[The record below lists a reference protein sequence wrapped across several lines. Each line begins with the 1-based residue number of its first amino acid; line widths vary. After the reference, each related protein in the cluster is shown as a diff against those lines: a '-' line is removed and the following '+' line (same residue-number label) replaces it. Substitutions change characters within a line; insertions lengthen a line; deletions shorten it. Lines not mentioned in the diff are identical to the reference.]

1 MKYIPNSFQIANAVV
16 DDFLSR
22 MSGSAWKC
30 YTIIARK
37 TTGWQ
42 KEMDYIPVA
51 QFKTKTNIKKDDTV
65 TDALKEL
72 EELGLIISIKRQ
84 GQVTGYRLNMPEPTP
99 ENGGTTTPENGVH
112 PKNRAT
118 PENGGYPPPK
128 MGGTTTPENGVHP
141 KNGATPENGGYPPP
155 KMGGTTTPENGGSSK
170 HTTKPTNT
178 KHNIHASAAADA
190 PVSAEPESK
199 PDKPKKRKPS
209 AARIELEAYRLLGE
223 HGIDGQL
230 AQDYIALR
238 KSHRAPITQTA
249 LKGIEREANSA
260 GLSLEQALT
269 ICCERGWRGFRAEW
283 LHSDRGNHPAQPKPN
298 RINTV
303 PQHTN
308 GGAHLAKD
316 IL

>member
-1 MKYIPNSFQIANAVV
+1 MAIIRSNRQTNYTVIDNRVFADHQLSFAAMGLLGYLLSKPDNWQVSVNQLIGTTEGTEKQSKRDAVLKMLDELKAKGFVQMK
-16 DDFLSR
+16 
-22 MSGSAWKC
+22 
-30 YTIIARK
+30 RK
-37 TTGWQ
+37 AEGGV
-42 KEMDYIPVA
+42 DYIVFDSP
-51 QFKTKTNIKKDDTV
+51 QSQNGEIPLRENPTV
-65 TDALKEL
+65 GNSHSGEIPLRENPAVLINTEDLSNKS
-72 EELGLIISIKRQ
+72 GLDKQ
-84 GQVTGYRLNMPEPTP
+84 
-99 ENGGTTTPENGVH
+99 
-112 PKNRAT
+112 
-118 PENGGYPPPK
+118 
-128 MGGTTTPENGVHP
+128 
-141 KNGATPENGGYPPP
+141 
-155 KMGGTTTPENGGSSK
+155 
-170 HTTKPTNT
+170 NT
-178 KHNIHASAAADA
+178 HASAAADA

-209 AARIELEAYRLLGE
+209 AARIELEAYRVLGE

-249 LKGIEREANSA
+249 LKGIEREANNA

-283 LHSDRGNHPAQPKPN
+283 LHSDRGNHPSQPKPN

>member
-1 MKYIPNSFQIANAVV
+1 MSKLLINESPLQVLPTLAIRIGLNEAIFLQQLHY
-16 DDFLSR
+16 FLSLSKHEKDGR
-22 MSGSAWKC
+22 RWIYNSSADWQAIFPFWSAP
-30 YTIIARK
+30 TIRRVIAS
-37 TTGWQ
+37 
-42 KEMDYIPVA
+42 
-51 QFKTKTNIKKDDTV
+51 
-65 TDALKEL
+65 L
-72 EELGLIISIKRQ
+72 EEQKLII
-84 GQVTGYRLNMPEPTP
+84 
-99 ENGGTTTPENGVH
+99 TTTQYNQSGFDKRRWFAIDYSALETAEQSIAQN
-112 PKNRAT
+112 
-118 PENGGYPPPK
+118 EQ
-128 MGGTTTPENGVHP
+128 
-141 KNGATPENGGYPPP
+141 
-155 KMGGTTTPENGGSSK
+155 SSNQNEQSYK
-170 HTTKPTNT
+170 EQEISAKDLQQEITAKD
-178 KHNIHASAAADA
+178 IHASAAADA
-190 PVSAEPESK
+190 PVPAEPEPPK

-209 AARIELEAYRLLGE
+209 AARIELEAYRVLGE

-249 LKGIEREANSA
+249 LKGIEREANNA

>member
-1 MKYIPNSFQIANAVV
+1 MAIIRSNRQTNYTVIDNRVFADHQLSFAAMGLLGYLLSKPDNWQVSVNQLIGTTEGTEKQSKRDAV
-16 DDFLSR
+16 
-22 MSGSAWKC
+22 
-30 YTIIARK
+30 
-37 TTGWQ
+37 
-42 KEMDYIPVA
+42 
-51 QFKTKTNIKKDDTV
+51 
-65 TDALKEL
+65 LKML
-72 EELGLIISIKRQ
+72 EELKAKGFVQMKRKAEGGVDYIVFDSPQSQNGEIPLRENPTVGNSHNGEIPLRENPAVLINTEDLSNKSGLDKQ
-84 GQVTGYRLNMPEPTP
+84 
-99 ENGGTTTPENGVH
+99 
-112 PKNRAT
+112 
-118 PENGGYPPPK
+118 
-128 MGGTTTPENGVHP
+128 
-141 KNGATPENGGYPPP
+141 
-155 KMGGTTTPENGGSSK
+155 
-170 HTTKPTNT
+170 
-178 KHNIHASAAADA
+178 NIHASAAADA
-190 PVSAEPESK
+190 GVSDEPEQPK

-209 AARIELEAYRLLGE
+209 AARIELEAYRVLGE

>member
-1 MKYIPNSFQIANAVV
+1 MAIIRSNRQTNYTVIDNRVFADHQLSFAAMGLLGYLLSKPDNWQVSVNQLIGTTEGTEKQSKRDAVLKMLDELKAKGFVQMK
-16 DDFLSR
+16 
-22 MSGSAWKC
+22 
-30 YTIIARK
+30 RK
-37 TTGWQ
+37 AEGGV
-42 KEMDYIPVA
+42 DYIVFDSP
-51 QFKTKTNIKKDDTV
+51 QSQNGEIPLRENPTV
-65 TDALKEL
+65 GNSHNGKIPLRENPTVLINTEDLSNKS
-72 EELGLIISIKRQ
+72 GLDKQ
-84 GQVTGYRLNMPEPTP
+84 
-99 ENGGTTTPENGVH
+99 
-112 PKNRAT
+112 
-118 PENGGYPPPK
+118 
-128 MGGTTTPENGVHP
+128 
-141 KNGATPENGGYPPP
+141 
-155 KMGGTTTPENGGSSK
+155 
-170 HTTKPTNT
+170 
-178 KHNIHASAAADA
+178 NIHASAAADA
-190 PVSAEPESK
+190 PVPVEPESK

-209 AARIELEAYRLLGE
+209 ARIELEAYRVLGE

-283 LHSDRGNHPAQPKPN
+283 LHSDRSNRPTQPQPN

>member
-1 MKYIPNSFQIANAVV
+1 MAIIRSNRQTNYTVIDNRVFADHQLSFAAMGLLGYLLSKPDNWQVSVNQLIGATDGTEKQSKRDAVLKMLDELKAKGFVQMK
-16 DDFLSR
+16 
-22 MSGSAWKC
+22 
-30 YTIIARK
+30 RK
-37 TTGWQ
+37 AEGGV
-42 KEMDYIPVA
+42 DYIVFDSP
-51 QFKTKTNIKKDDTV
+51 QSQNGEIPLRENPTMGNSHSGEIPQWENPTV
-65 TDALKEL
+65 LINTEDLSNKS
-72 EELGLIISIKRQ
+72 GLDKQ
-84 GQVTGYRLNMPEPTP
+84 
-99 ENGGTTTPENGVH
+99 
-112 PKNRAT
+112 
-118 PENGGYPPPK
+118 
-128 MGGTTTPENGVHP
+128 
-141 KNGATPENGGYPPP
+141 
-155 KMGGTTTPENGGSSK
+155 
-170 HTTKPTNT
+170 NT
-178 KHNIHASAAADA
+178 HASAAADA
-190 PVSAEPESK
+190 PVSAEPEPPK

-249 LKGIEREANSA
+249 LKGIEREANNA

>member
-1 MKYIPNSFQIANAVV
+1 MSKLLINESPLQVLPTLAIRIGLNEAIFLQQLHY
-16 DDFLSR
+16 FLS
-22 MSGSAWKC
+22 MSKHEKDGQRWIYNSSADWQAIFPFWSAP
-30 YTIIARK
+30 TIRRVIAS
-37 TTGWQ
+37 
-42 KEMDYIPVA
+42 
-51 QFKTKTNIKKDDTV
+51 
-65 TDALKEL
+65 L
-72 EELGLIISIKRQ
+72 EEQKLII
-84 GQVTGYRLNMPEPTP
+84 
-99 ENGGTTTPENGVH
+99 TTTQYNQSGFDKRRWFAIDYSALETVEQSIAQN
-112 PKNRAT
+112 
-118 PENGGYPPPK
+118 EQ
-128 MGGTTTPENGVHP
+128 
-141 KNGATPENGGYPPP
+141 
-155 KMGGTTTPENGGSSK
+155 SSNQNEQS
-170 HTTKPTNT
+170 TNQNEQSYKEQEISAKDLQQEIT
-178 KHNIHASAAADA
+178 ARDIHASAAADA
-190 PVSAEPESK
+190 PVPAELEPLK

-209 AARIELEAYRLLGE
+209 AARIEPEAYRLLGE

>member
-1 MKYIPNSFQIANAVV
+1 MSKLLINESPLQVLPTLAIRIGLNEAIFLQQLHY
-16 DDFLSR
+16 FLSLSKHEKDGR
-22 MSGSAWKC
+22 RWIYNSSADWQAIFPFWSAP
-30 YTIIARK
+30 TIRRVIAS
-37 TTGWQ
+37 
-42 KEMDYIPVA
+42 
-51 QFKTKTNIKKDDTV
+51 
-65 TDALKEL
+65 L
-72 EELGLIISIKRQ
+72 EEQKLII
-84 GQVTGYRLNMPEPTP
+84 
-99 ENGGTTTPENGVH
+99 TTTQYNQSGFDKRRWFAIDYSALETAEQSIAQN
-112 PKNRAT
+112 
-118 PENGGYPPPK
+118 EQ
-128 MGGTTTPENGVHP
+128 
-141 KNGATPENGGYPPP
+141 
-155 KMGGTTTPENGGSSK
+155 SSSQSEQSSRQNEQSSNQNEQSYK
-170 HTTKPTNT
+170 EQEISAKDLQQEITAKDT
-178 KHNIHASAAADA
+178 HASAAADA
-190 PVSAEPESK
+190 PVPVEPESK

-249 LKGIEREANSA
+249 MKGIEREANNA

>member
-1 MKYIPNSFQIANAVV
+1 MRYIPNSFQIANAVV

-30 YTIIARK
+30 YGIIVRK

-51 QFKTKTNIKKDDTV
+51 QFKTLAGIKKSETI
-65 TDALKEL
+65 TNALKEL
-72 EELGLIISIKRQ
+72 EELGLIASVKRQ

-99 ENGGTTTPENGVH
+99 ENGGTTTP
-112 PKNRAT
+112 K
-118 PENGGYPPPK
+118 
-128 MGGTTTPENGVHP
+128 NGVHP
-141 KNGATPENGGYPPP
+141 KNGATLKNGGYLPP
-155 KMGGTTTPENGGSSK
+155 KIGGATTPENGGLSK
-170 HTTKPTNT
+170 PTTKPTNT

-190 PVSAEPESK
+190 PVPVEPESK

-209 AARIELEAYRLLGE
+209 ARIELEAYRVLGE

-283 LHSDRGNHPAQPKPN
+283 LHSDRSNCPTQPQPN

>member
-1 MKYIPNSFQIANAVV
+1 MAIIRSNRQTNYTVIDNRVFADHQLSFAAMGLLGYLLSKPDNWQVSVNQLIGTTEGTEKQSKRDAVLKMLDELKAKGFVQMK
-16 DDFLSR
+16 
-22 MSGSAWKC
+22 
-30 YTIIARK
+30 RK
-37 TTGWQ
+37 AEGGV
-42 KEMDYIPVA
+42 DYIVFDSP
-51 QFKTKTNIKKDDTV
+51 QSQNGEIPLRENPTV
-65 TDALKEL
+65 GNSHNGEIPLRENPTVLINTEDLSNKS
-72 EELGLIISIKRQ
+72 GLDKQ
-84 GQVTGYRLNMPEPTP
+84 
-99 ENGGTTTPENGVH
+99 
-112 PKNRAT
+112 
-118 PENGGYPPPK
+118 
-128 MGGTTTPENGVHP
+128 
-141 KNGATPENGGYPPP
+141 
-155 KMGGTTTPENGGSSK
+155 
-170 HTTKPTNT
+170 NT
-178 KHNIHASAAADA
+178 HASAAADA

-209 AARIELEAYRLLGE
+209 AARIELEAYRVLGE

-249 LKGIEREANSA
+249 LNGIEREANNA

-269 ICCERGWRGFRAEW
+269 ICCERGWRGFNASW
-283 LHSDRGNHPAQPKPN
+283 LHPDRGNHPSQPKPN

>member
-1 MKYIPNSFQIANAVV
+1 MSKLLINESPLQVLPTLAIRIGLNEAIFLQQLHY
-16 DDFLSR
+16 FLSLSKHEKDGR
-22 MSGSAWKC
+22 RWIYNSSADWQAIFPFWSAP
-30 YTIIARK
+30 TIRRVIAS
-37 TTGWQ
+37 
-42 KEMDYIPVA
+42 
-51 QFKTKTNIKKDDTV
+51 
-65 TDALKEL
+65 L
-72 EELGLIISIKRQ
+72 EEQKLII
-84 GQVTGYRLNMPEPTP
+84 
-99 ENGGTTTPENGVH
+99 TTTQYNQSGFDKRRWFAIDYSALETAEQSIAQN
-112 PKNRAT
+112 
-118 PENGGYPPPK
+118 EQ
-128 MGGTTTPENGVHP
+128 
-141 KNGATPENGGYPPP
+141 
-155 KMGGTTTPENGGSSK
+155 SSNQNEQSYK
-170 HTTKPTNT
+170 EQEISAKDLQQEITAKDT
-178 KHNIHASAAADA
+178 HASAAADA
-190 PVSAEPESK
+190 PVPVEPESK

-209 AARIELEAYRLLGE
+209 AARIELEAYRVLGE

-269 ICCERGWRGFRAEW
+269 ICCERGWRGFNASW
-283 LHSDRGNHPAQPKPN
+283 LHSDRGNRPAANPKPN

>member
-1 MKYIPNSFQIANAVV
+1 MAIIRSNRQTNYTVIDNRVFADHQLSFAAMGLLGYLLSKPDNWQVSVNQLIGTTEGTEKQSKRDAVLKMLDELKAKGFVQMK
-16 DDFLSR
+16 
-22 MSGSAWKC
+22 
-30 YTIIARK
+30 RK
-37 TTGWQ
+37 AEGGV
-42 KEMDYIPVA
+42 DYIVFDSP
-51 QFKTKTNIKKDDTV
+51 QSQNGEIPLRENPTV
-65 TDALKEL
+65 GNSHNGKIPLRENPAVLINTEDLSNKS
-72 EELGLIISIKRQ
+72 GLDKQ
-84 GQVTGYRLNMPEPTP
+84 
-99 ENGGTTTPENGVH
+99 
-112 PKNRAT
+112 
-118 PENGGYPPPK
+118 
-128 MGGTTTPENGVHP
+128 
-141 KNGATPENGGYPPP
+141 
-155 KMGGTTTPENGGSSK
+155 
-170 HTTKPTNT
+170 NT
-178 KHNIHASAAADA
+178 HASAAADA
-190 PVSAEPESK
+190 TVPAEPESK

-283 LHSDRGNHPAQPKPN
+283 LHSDRGNHPPQPKPN

>member
-112 PKNRAT
+112 PKN
-118 PENGGYPPPK
+118 
-128 MGGTTTPENGVHP
+128 
-141 KNGATPENGGYPPP
+141 GATPENGGYPPP

-178 KHNIHASAAADA
+178 KHNTHASAAADA

-209 AARIELEAYRLLGE
+209 AARIELEAYRVLGE

-249 LKGIEREANSA
+249 LKGIEREANNA

-269 ICCERGWRGFRAEW
+269 ICCERGWRGFNAGW
-283 LHSDRGNHPAQPKPN
+283 LHSDRGNRPAANPKPN

>member
-1 MKYIPNSFQIANAVV
+1 MAIIRSNRQTNYTVIDNRVFADHQLSFAAMGLLGYLLSKPDNWQVSVNQLIGATDGTEKQSKRDAVLKMMDELKAKGFVQMK
-16 DDFLSR
+16 
-22 MSGSAWKC
+22 
-30 YTIIARK
+30 RK
-37 TTGWQ
+37 AEGGV
-42 KEMDYIPVA
+42 DYIVFDSP
-51 QFKTKTNIKKDDTV
+51 QSQNGEIPLRENPTV
-65 TDALKEL
+65 GNSHNGKIPLRENPAVLINTEDLSNKS
-72 EELGLIISIKRQ
+72 GLDKQ
-84 GQVTGYRLNMPEPTP
+84 
-99 ENGGTTTPENGVH
+99 
-112 PKNRAT
+112 
-118 PENGGYPPPK
+118 
-128 MGGTTTPENGVHP
+128 
-141 KNGATPENGGYPPP
+141 
-155 KMGGTTTPENGGSSK
+155 
-170 HTTKPTNT
+170 NT
-178 KHNIHASAAADA
+178 HASTAADA
-190 PVSAEPESK
+190 PVPVEPESK

-249 LKGIEREANSA
+249 LKGIEREANNA

-283 LHSDRGNHPAQPKPN
+283 LHSDRGNHPSQPKPN

>member
-1 MKYIPNSFQIANAVV
+1 MRYIPNSFQIANAVV

-51 QFKTKTNIKKDDTV
+51 QFKTITSIKKDDTV

-84 GQVTGYRLNMPEPTP
+84 GQVTGYRLNMPEPTT

-112 PKNRAT
+112 PKNGTT

-128 MGGTTTPENGVHP
+128 I
-141 KNGATPENGGYPPP
+141 
-155 KMGGTTTPENGGSSK
+155 GGTTTPENGGASK

-190 PVSAEPESK
+190 PVPADQPKPKAKK
-199 PDKPKKRKPS
+199 PDRHREDLATLAS
-209 AARIELEAYRLLGE
+209 LGV
-223 HGIDGQL
+223 GGQL
-230 AQDYIALR
+230 AGDWLQTR
-238 KSHRAPITQTA
+238 KEKRAGSLTQTVVA
-249 LKGIEREANSA
+249 GLQREAAKA
-260 GLSLEQALT
+260 GLTVPQAVQVAA
-269 ICCERGWRGFRAEW
+269 ERGWARFNASYLRNEAMPFAG
-283 LHSDRGNHPAQPKPN
+283 SQKPKN
-298 RINTV
+298 NTV
-303 PQHTN
+303 PKHEN
-308 GGAHLAKD
+308 GGFQEWN
-316 IL
+316 

>member
-51 QFKTKTNIKKDDTV
+51 QFKTTTSIKKDDTV

-84 GQVTGYRLNMPEPTP
+84 GQVTGYRLNMPEPTT

-112 PKNRAT
+112 PKNGTT

-128 MGGTTTPENGVHP
+128 I
-141 KNGATPENGGYPPP
+141 
-155 KMGGTTTPENGGSSK
+155 GGTTTPENGGSSK

-190 PVSAEPESK
+190 PVSAKPETK

-209 AARIELEAYRLLGE
+209 AARIELDAYRVLGE

>member
-1 MKYIPNSFQIANAVV
+1 MAIIRSNRQTNYTVIDNRVFADHQLSFAAMGLLGYLLSKPDNWQVSVNQLIGTTEGTEKQSKRDAVLKMLDELKAKGFVQMK
-16 DDFLSR
+16 
-22 MSGSAWKC
+22 
-30 YTIIARK
+30 RK
-37 TTGWQ
+37 AEGGV
-42 KEMDYIPVA
+42 DYIVFDSP
-51 QFKTKTNIKKDDTV
+51 QSQNGEIPLRENPTV
-65 TDALKEL
+65 GNSHNGEIPLRENPTVLINTEDLSNKS
-72 EELGLIISIKRQ
+72 GLDKQ
-84 GQVTGYRLNMPEPTP
+84 
-99 ENGGTTTPENGVH
+99 
-112 PKNRAT
+112 
-118 PENGGYPPPK
+118 
-128 MGGTTTPENGVHP
+128 
-141 KNGATPENGGYPPP
+141 
-155 KMGGTTTPENGGSSK
+155 
-170 HTTKPTNT
+170 NT
-178 KHNIHASAAADA
+178 HASAAADA

-209 AARIELEAYRLLGE
+209 AARIELDAYRVLGE

-249 LKGIEREANSA
+249 MKGIEREANNA

-283 LHSDRGNHPAQPKPN
+283 LHSDRGNHPSQPKPN

>member
-1 MKYIPNSFQIANAVV
+1 MAIIRSNRQTNYTVIDNRVFADHQLSFAAIGLLGYLLSKPDNWQVSVNQLIGATEGTEKQSKRDAV
-16 DDFLSR
+16 
-22 MSGSAWKC
+22 
-30 YTIIARK
+30 
-37 TTGWQ
+37 
-42 KEMDYIPVA
+42 
-51 QFKTKTNIKKDDTV
+51 
-65 TDALKEL
+65 LKLL
-72 EELGLIISIKRQ
+72 EELKAKGFVQMKRKAEGGVDYIVFDSPQ
-84 GQVTGYRLNMPEPTP
+84 SQ
-99 ENGGTTTPENGVH
+99 NGGIPLRENPTMGNSH
-112 PKNRAT
+112 SGEIPQW
-118 PENGGYPPPK
+118 ENPA
-128 MGGTTTPENGVHP
+128 VLI
-141 KNGATPENGGYPPP
+141 
-155 KMGGTTTPENGGSSK
+155 
-170 HTTKPTNT
+170 NT
-178 KHNIHASAAADA
+178 EDLSNKSGLDKQNTHASAAADA
-190 PVSAEPESK
+190 PVPAEPEPPK

-209 AARIELEAYRLLGE
+209 AARIELEAYRVLGE

-249 LKGIEREANSA
+249 LKGIEREANNA

>member
-1 MKYIPNSFQIANAVV
+1 MSKLLINESPLQVLPTLAIRIGLNEAIFLQQLHY
-16 DDFLSR
+16 FLSLSKHEKDGR
-22 MSGSAWKC
+22 RWIYNSSADWQAIFPFWSAP
-30 YTIIARK
+30 TIRRVIAS
-37 TTGWQ
+37 
-42 KEMDYIPVA
+42 
-51 QFKTKTNIKKDDTV
+51 
-65 TDALKEL
+65 L
-72 EELGLIISIKRQ
+72 EEQKLII
-84 GQVTGYRLNMPEPTP
+84 
-99 ENGGTTTPENGVH
+99 TTTQYNQSGFDKRRWFAIDYSALETAEQSIAQN
-112 PKNRAT
+112 
-118 PENGGYPPPK
+118 EQ
-128 MGGTTTPENGVHP
+128 
-141 KNGATPENGGYPPP
+141 
-155 KMGGTTTPENGGSSK
+155 SSSQSEQSSRQNEQSSNQNEQSYK
-170 HTTKPTNT
+170 EQEISAKDLQQEITAKDT
-178 KHNIHASAAADA
+178 HASAAADA

-209 AARIELEAYRLLGE
+209 AARIELEAYRVLGE

-249 LKGIEREANSA
+249 LKGIEREANNA

-298 RINTV
+298 RSNTV
-303 PQHTN
+303 PPHTN

>member
-1 MKYIPNSFQIANAVV
+1 MAIIRSNRQTNYTVIDNRVFADHQLSFAAMGLLGYLLSKPDNWQVSVNQLIGTTEGTEKQSKRDAVLKMLDELKAKGFVQMK
-16 DDFLSR
+16 
-22 MSGSAWKC
+22 
-30 YTIIARK
+30 RK
-37 TTGWQ
+37 AEGGV
-42 KEMDYIPVA
+42 DYIVFDSP
-51 QFKTKTNIKKDDTV
+51 QSQNGEIPLRENPTV
-65 TDALKEL
+65 GNSHNGKFPQWENPAVLINTEDLSNKS
-72 EELGLIISIKRQ
+72 GLDKQ
-84 GQVTGYRLNMPEPTP
+84 
-99 ENGGTTTPENGVH
+99 
-112 PKNRAT
+112 
-118 PENGGYPPPK
+118 
-128 MGGTTTPENGVHP
+128 
-141 KNGATPENGGYPPP
+141 
-155 KMGGTTTPENGGSSK
+155 
-170 HTTKPTNT
+170 NT
-178 KHNIHASAAADA
+178 HASAAADA
-190 PVSAEPESK
+190 PVPVEPESK

-209 AARIELEAYRLLGE
+209 AGRIELEAYRVLGE

-249 LKGIEREANSA
+249 LKGIEREANNA

>member
-30 YTIIARK
+30 YGIIVRK

-51 QFKTKTNIKKDDTV
+51 QFKTLASIKKDDTV

-112 PKNRAT
+112 PKN
-118 PENGGYPPPK
+118 
-128 MGGTTTPENGVHP
+128 GT
-141 KNGATPENGGYPPP
+141 TPENGGYPPP
-155 KMGGTTTPENGGSSK
+155 KMGGTTTPENGGASK

-178 KHNIHASAAADA
+178 KHNTHASAAADA
-190 PVSAEPESK
+190 PVPAEPESK

-209 AARIELEAYRLLGE
+209 AARIEPEAYRVLGE

-249 LKGIEREANSA
+249 LKGIEREANNA
-260 GLSLEQALT
+260 GLSLEQVLT

-283 LHSDRGNHPAQPKPN
+283 LHADRGNHPSQPKPN
-298 RINTV
+298 RVNTV
-303 PQHTN
+303 PQHSN

>member
-1 MKYIPNSFQIANAVV
+1 MSKLLINESPLQVLPTLAIRIGLNEAIFLQQLHY
-16 DDFLSR
+16 FLSLSKHEKDGR
-22 MSGSAWKC
+22 RWIYNSSADWQAIFPFWSAP
-30 YTIIARK
+30 TIRRVIAS
-37 TTGWQ
+37 
-42 KEMDYIPVA
+42 
-51 QFKTKTNIKKDDTV
+51 
-65 TDALKEL
+65 L
-72 EELGLIISIKRQ
+72 EEQKLII
-84 GQVTGYRLNMPEPTP
+84 
-99 ENGGTTTPENGVH
+99 TTTQYNQSGFDKRRWFAIDYSALETAEQSIAQN
-112 PKNRAT
+112 
-118 PENGGYPPPK
+118 EQ
-128 MGGTTTPENGVHP
+128 
-141 KNGATPENGGYPPP
+141 
-155 KMGGTTTPENGGSSK
+155 SSSQSEQSSRQNEQSSNQNEQSYK
-170 HTTKPTNT
+170 EQEISAKDLQQEITAKDT
-178 KHNIHASAAADA
+178 HASAAADA

-209 AARIELEAYRLLGE
+209 AARIELEAYRVLGE

-249 LKGIEREANSA
+249 LKGIEREANNA

>member
-1 MKYIPNSFQIANAVV
+1 MAIIRSNRQTNYTVIDNRVFADHQLSFAAMGLLGYLLSKPDNWQVSVNQLIGTTEGTEKQSKRDAV
-16 DDFLSR
+16 
-22 MSGSAWKC
+22 
-30 YTIIARK
+30 
-37 TTGWQ
+37 
-42 KEMDYIPVA
+42 
-51 QFKTKTNIKKDDTV
+51 
-65 TDALKEL
+65 LKML
-72 EELGLIISIKRQ
+72 EELKAKGFVQMKRKAEGGVDYIVFDSPQSQNGEIPLRENPTVGNSHNGEIPLRENPAVLINTEDLSNKSGLDKQ
-84 GQVTGYRLNMPEPTP
+84 
-99 ENGGTTTPENGVH
+99 
-112 PKNRAT
+112 
-118 PENGGYPPPK
+118 
-128 MGGTTTPENGVHP
+128 
-141 KNGATPENGGYPPP
+141 
-155 KMGGTTTPENGGSSK
+155 
-170 HTTKPTNT
+170 
-178 KHNIHASAAADA
+178 NIHASAAADA

-199 PDKPKKRKPS
+199 PAKPKKRKPS
-209 AARIELEAYRLLGE
+209 AARIELEAYRVLGE

-249 LKGIEREANSA
+249 LKGIEREANNA

-283 LHSDRGNHPAQPKPN
+283 LHSDRGNHPTQPKPN

>member
-30 YTIIARK
+30 YGIIVRK

-51 QFKTKTNIKKDDTV
+51 QFKTLAGIKKDDTV

-112 PKNRAT
+112 PKN
-118 PENGGYPPPK
+118 
-128 MGGTTTPENGVHP
+128 GT
-141 KNGATPENGGYPPP
+141 TPENGGYPPP
-155 KMGGTTTPENGGSSK
+155 KMGGTTTPENGGASK

-178 KHNIHASAAADA
+178 KHNTHASAAADA
-190 PVSAEPESK
+190 PVPAEPESK

-209 AARIELEAYRLLGE
+209 AARIEPEAYRVLGE

-249 LKGIEREANSA
+249 LKGIEREANNA
-260 GLSLEQALT
+260 GLSLEQVLT

-283 LHSDRGNHPAQPKPN
+283 LHADRGNHPSQPKPN
-298 RINTV
+298 RVNTV
-303 PQHTN
+303 PQHSN

>member
-1 MKYIPNSFQIANAVV
+1 MAIIRSNRQTNYTVIDNRVFADHQLSFAAMGLLGYLLSKPDNWQVSVNQLIGTTEGTEKQSKRDAVLKMLDELKAKGFVQMK
-16 DDFLSR
+16 
-22 MSGSAWKC
+22 
-30 YTIIARK
+30 RK
-37 TTGWQ
+37 AEGGV
-42 KEMDYIPVA
+42 DYIVFDSP
-51 QFKTKTNIKKDDTV
+51 QSQNGEIPLRENPTV
-65 TDALKEL
+65 GNSHSGEIPLRENPAVLINTEDLSNKS
-72 EELGLIISIKRQ
+72 GLDKQ
-84 GQVTGYRLNMPEPTP
+84 
-99 ENGGTTTPENGVH
+99 
-112 PKNRAT
+112 
-118 PENGGYPPPK
+118 
-128 MGGTTTPENGVHP
+128 
-141 KNGATPENGGYPPP
+141 
-155 KMGGTTTPENGGSSK
+155 
-170 HTTKPTNT
+170 
-178 KHNIHASAAADA
+178 NIHASAAADA

-199 PDKPKKRKPS
+199 PAKPKKRKPS
-209 AARIELEAYRLLGE
+209 AARIELEAYRVLGE

-249 LKGIEREANSA
+249 LKGIEREANNA

>member
-1 MKYIPNSFQIANAVV
+1 MFADHQLSFAALGLLGYLLSKPDNWQVSVNQLIGATEGTEKQSKRDAV
-16 DDFLSR
+16 
-22 MSGSAWKC
+22 
-30 YTIIARK
+30 
-37 TTGWQ
+37 
-42 KEMDYIPVA
+42 
-51 QFKTKTNIKKDDTV
+51 
-65 TDALKEL
+65 LKML
-72 EELGLIISIKRQ
+72 EELKAKGFVQMKRKAEGGVDYIVFDSPQSQNGEIPLRENPTVGNSHNGKIPLRENPAVLINTEDLSNKSGLDKQ
-84 GQVTGYRLNMPEPTP
+84 
-99 ENGGTTTPENGVH
+99 
-112 PKNRAT
+112 
-118 PENGGYPPPK
+118 
-128 MGGTTTPENGVHP
+128 
-141 KNGATPENGGYPPP
+141 
-155 KMGGTTTPENGGSSK
+155 
-170 HTTKPTNT
+170 
-178 KHNIHASAAADA
+178 NIHASAAADA
-190 PVSAEPESK
+190 PVSAEPEPPK

>member
-1 MKYIPNSFQIANAVV
+1 MAIIRSNRQTNYTVIDNRVFADHQLSFAAMGLLGYLLSKPDNWQVSVNQLIGTTEGTEKQSKRDAVLKMLDELKAKGFVQMK
-16 DDFLSR
+16 
-22 MSGSAWKC
+22 
-30 YTIIARK
+30 RK
-37 TTGWQ
+37 AEGGV
-42 KEMDYIPVA
+42 DYIVFDSP
-51 QFKTKTNIKKDDTV
+51 QSQNGEIPLRENPTV
-65 TDALKEL
+65 GNSHNGKIPLRENPTVLINTEDLSNKS
-72 EELGLIISIKRQ
+72 GLDKQ
-84 GQVTGYRLNMPEPTP
+84 
-99 ENGGTTTPENGVH
+99 
-112 PKNRAT
+112 
-118 PENGGYPPPK
+118 
-128 MGGTTTPENGVHP
+128 
-141 KNGATPENGGYPPP
+141 
-155 KMGGTTTPENGGSSK
+155 
-170 HTTKPTNT
+170 NT
-178 KHNIHASAAADA
+178 HASAAADA
-190 PVSAEPESK
+190 PVSAEPEPPK

-209 AARIELEAYRLLGE
+209 AARIELEAYRILGE

-283 LHSDRGNHPAQPKPN
+283 LHSDHGNHPAQPKPN

>member
-1 MKYIPNSFQIANAVV
+1 M
-16 DDFLSR
+16 
-22 MSGSAWKC
+22 
-30 YTIIARK
+30 
-37 TTGWQ
+37 
-42 KEMDYIPVA
+42 PV
-51 QFKTKTNIKKDDTV
+51 
-65 TDALKEL
+65 
-72 EELGLIISIKRQ
+72 
-84 GQVTGYRLNMPEPTP
+84 
-99 ENGGTTTPENGVH
+99 
-112 PKNRAT
+112 
-118 PENGGYPPPK
+118 
-128 MGGTTTPENGVHP
+128 
-141 KNGATPENGGYPPP
+141 
-155 KMGGTTTPENGGSSK
+155 
-170 HTTKPTNT
+170 
-178 KHNIHASAAADA
+178 
-190 PVSAEPESK
+190 EPESK

-209 AARIELEAYRLLGE
+209 AARIELEAYRVLGE

-269 ICCERGWRGFRAEW
+269 ICCERGWRGFNASW
-283 LHSDRGNHPAQPKPN
+283 LHSDRGNRPAANPKPN

>member
-1 MKYIPNSFQIANAVV
+1 MAIIRSNRQTN
-16 DDFLSR
+16 
-22 MSGSAWKC
+22 
-30 YTIIARK
+30 YTIIDNRVFADHQLSFAAMGLLGYLLSKPDNWQVSVNQLIGATEGTDKQSKRDAVLKMLDELKAKGFVQMKRK
-37 TTGWQ
+37 AEGGV
-42 KEMDYIPVA
+42 DYIVFDSPQSQNGEIPLRENPTMGNSHSGEIPLRENPAVLINTEDLSN
-51 QFKTKTNIKKDDTV
+51 KS
-65 TDALKEL
+65 
-72 EELGLIISIKRQ
+72 GLDKQ
-84 GQVTGYRLNMPEPTP
+84 
-99 ENGGTTTPENGVH
+99 
-112 PKNRAT
+112 
-118 PENGGYPPPK
+118 
-128 MGGTTTPENGVHP
+128 
-141 KNGATPENGGYPPP
+141 
-155 KMGGTTTPENGGSSK
+155 
-170 HTTKPTNT
+170 
-178 KHNIHASAAADA
+178 NIHASAAADA

-209 AARIELEAYRLLGE
+209 AARIELEAYRVLGE

-249 LKGIEREANSA
+249 LKGIEREANNA

>member
-30 YTIIARK
+30 YGIIVRK

-42 KEMDYIPVA
+42 KEMDYIPVT
-51 QFKTKTNIKKDDTV
+51 QFKTLAGIKKSDTV

-84 GQVTGYRLNMPEPTP
+84 GQVTGYRLNMPEPTT
-99 ENGGTTTPENGVH
+99 ENGGTTTPEKGVH
-112 PKNRAT
+112 PKNGTT

-128 MGGTTTPENGVHP
+128 IGGTTTPE
-141 KNGATPENGGYPPP
+141 K
-155 KMGGTTTPENGGSSK
+155 GGSSK

-190 PVSAEPESK
+190 PVSAKPETK

-209 AARIELEAYRLLGE
+209 AARIELEAYRVLGE

-249 LKGIEREANSA
+249 LRGIEREANNA